1 MKQCIPSSFNKQN
14 LPGRHFWGLLES
26 NRKLIQSHRKLVLPS
41 LQLALWS
48 AVSFPNRDLS
58 PRVLPSPEILK
69 SLVGG
74 RDAEQTLM
82 NYRECGFSVG
92 RMLPDPGIGRAHI
105 LRTQTPVTSCHSD
118 PEAWISPTWAKGR
131 CGGST
136 HREWAQTATS
146 ACSSSQ
152 LHRLSILCFGVERG
166 QNRNAGN
173 DSGDRQPWSESSF
186 HFLLAGS
193 SWESNLTSLL

>member
-1 MKQCIPSSFNKQN
+1 M
-14 LPGRHFWGLLES
+14 PGRHFWGQVIGNWCSPPCSLLSDQQCHFQIEIS
-26 NRKLIQSHRKLVLPS
+26 PPGLYLLLRYWQV
-41 LQLALWS
+41 WWGE
-48 AVSFPNRDLS
+48 RDTTH
-58 PRVLPSPEILK
+58 K
-69 SLVGG
+69 
-74 RDAEQTLM
+74 EQILM

-92 RMLPDPGIGRAHI
+92 RMLPDPSIGRAHI

-118 PEAWISPTWAKGR
+118 PEAWISPAWAKGR
-131 CGGST
+131 CGST
-136 HREWAQTATS
+136 HSEWAQPATR